1 MHREI
6 SMKVM
11 IRLFA
16 LLAALALVVP
26 GSHAQTLVG
35 AQAQRSPQ
43 ADAFLAYEKALLAGG
58 LDAAR
63 PYMTP
68 AKVDDLQ
75 GMAKAFGDD
84 GFKQF
89 LDRMRSGAQGEAR
102 RKQIEKVEV
111 SGDYAVLEAR
121 DDPHTVTVQH
131 LAKTADGWKVS
142 VRR

>member
-1 MHREI
+1 
-6 SMKVM
+6 MKLM

-16 LLAALALVVP
+16 VLAAIALLVP
-26 GSHAQTLVG
+26 ASHAQTLTG
-35 AQAQRSPQ
+35 AKAQKSPQ
-43 ADAFLAYEKALLAGG
+43 ADAFLAYEKALIAGG

-75 GMAKAFGDD
+75 GMAAAFGEE

-89 LDRMRSGAQGEAR
+89 LDRMRSGAQGDAR

-121 DDPHTVTVQH
+121 DGPHAVTVQH